1 MTDPFP
7 ADRREGMTIDERL
20 RDAYITPTTDAVKAF
35 RLGYQAGRVNL
46 WQDQDKAVYAT
57 IIDKATTRV
66 KP

>member
-20 RDAYITPTTDAVKAF
+20 RDADITPTTDAVKAF
-35 RLGYQAGRVNL
+35 RLGYQAGRVSL
-46 WQDQDKAVYAT
+46 WRDQDKAVYAT

>member
-7 ADRREGMTIDERL
+7 ADRRANMTIDERL
-20 RDAYITPTTDAVKAF
+20 RDADITPTTDAVKAF
-35 RLGYQAGRVNL
+35 RLGYQAGRVSVVN
-46 WQDQDKAVYAT
+46 DRGRYAT